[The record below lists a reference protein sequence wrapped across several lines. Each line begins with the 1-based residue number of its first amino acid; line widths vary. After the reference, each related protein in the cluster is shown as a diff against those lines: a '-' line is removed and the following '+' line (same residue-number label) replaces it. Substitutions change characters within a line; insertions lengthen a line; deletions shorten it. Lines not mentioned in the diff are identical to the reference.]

1 MNTCI
6 LWEIVDQIYSYI
18 FLEYIKLSCSIV
30 DLKPISWDK
39 KWFHRQQREIPK
51 DVIINVLIVL
61 LKWENLKLL
70 VSCLVTS
77 HWKMNVCQMRLL
89 WTIVWEKFYDFL
101 VLFTYFIIRIDRLL
115 FYFLQIFWYFPADLL
130 MINQIVFISIFDF
143 IHYNTYDFFMIMH
156 PKLFGITKS
165 WYLYIYWKTHA
176 MIDICTAKTLHLI
189 YRWNILFIH
198 SMG

>member
-6 LWEIVDQIYSYI
+6 LWKIVDQIYSCI

-30 DLKPISWDK
+30 DLKLISWDK

-101 VLFTYFIIRIDRLL
+101 VLFTYFIIMIDRFL
-115 FYFLQIFWYFPADLL
+115 FYFLQIFLILSSRPLNDKSNSILL
-130 MINQIVFISIFDF
+130 
-143 IHYNTYDFFMIMH
+143 
-156 PKLFGITKS
+156 
-165 WYLYIYWKTHA
+165 
-176 MIDICTAKTLHLI
+176 C
-189 YRWNILFIH
+189 
-198 SMG
+198 